1 MLVAVLVLAC
11 AVVVLAVLFLRL
23 LHQFSSWAD
32 WLETTPPDSNTR
44 LPVSVRLG
52 PVVRAARAV
61 NGRLDGARQ
70 QALDAKKTGR
80 ELQDTM
86 AALSH
91 DIRTPLAA
99 ACGHLELL
107 RTESD
112 PAARIRRLDTVT
124 HRLQDLETLLDEM
137 FLYTRLQAGE
147 TMPMDLRPVGL
158 WPAVCEALAALFP
171 QLEAAGLEPCLEF
184 SDQTAAVLA
193 DPEALG
199 RVLRNLVTNGIHHAA
214 GNLTITQT
222 PDGLVFSNP
231 VADPDT
237 IAPEHLFDRFWRA
250 DTARRSGHGGAGL
263 GLSIVRQLTEA
274 MGGRVEAELE
284 GATLHIRLHLPPAR
298 PKG

>member
-1 MLVAVLVLAC
+1 MLFAVLALGGVVAVLV
-11 AVVVLAVLFLRL
+11 VLVLRL
-23 LHQFSSWAD
+23 LRQYSAWAS

-44 LPVSVRLG
+44 LPVSVRLR
-52 PVVRAARAV
+52 PVMRAAQAI

-70 QALDAKKTGR
+70 QALEANKAGR
-80 ELQDTM
+80 ELQNTM

-107 RTESD
+107 RTEAD
-112 PAARIRRLDTVT
+112 PDARIRRLDTVT
-124 HRLQDLETLLDEM
+124 HRLQDLEGLLDEM

-147 TMPMDLRPVGL
+147 TMPMNLRPVGL
-158 WPAVCEALAALFP
+158 WQAVCEALAALFP
-171 QLEAAGLEPCLEF
+171 QLESAGLEPHLEF
-184 SDQTAAVLA
+184 SDKSAAVLA

-214 GNLTITQT
+214 GSLTITQE

-231 VADPDT
+231 VADPNA

-274 MGGRVEAELE
+274 MGGRVDAELE
-284 GATLHIRLHLPPAR
+284 EATLHIRLRLPPAQ

>member
-1 MLVAVLVLAC
+1 MLFAVFALGC
-11 AVVVLAVLFLRL
+11 AVVVLAVLVLRL
-23 LHQFSSWAD
+23 LHQFSAWAA

-70 QALDAKKTGR
+70 QAWEAKKAGK
-80 ELQDTM
+80 ELQNTM

-112 PAARIRRLDTVT
+112 PAVRTRRLDTVT

-147 TMPMDLRPVGL
+147 TMPMDLRPVPL
-158 WPAVCEALAALFP
+158 WPAVCEALAALVP
-171 QLEAAGLEPCLEF
+171 QLEDAGLEPRLDF
-184 SDQTAAVLA
+184 ADKTAAALA

-214 GNLTITQT
+214 GTFAITQT
-222 PDGLVFSNP
+222 AEGLVFSNP
-231 VADPDT
+231 VADPASL
-237 IAPEHLFDRFWRA
+237 APDHLFDRFWRA
-250 DTARRSGHGGAGL
+250 DAARRSGHGGAGL

-274 MGGRVEAELE
+274 MGGQVTADLKGE
-284 GATLHIRLHLPPAR
+284 TLYIRLCLPPANQ
-298 PKG
+298 KG

>member
-44 LPVSVRLG
+44 LPVSVRLA
-52 PVVRAARAV
+52 PVLQAARAI
-61 NGRLDGARQ
+61 NSRLDGARQ
-70 QALDAKKTGR
+70 QALEAQKTGR
-80 ELQDTM
+80 ELQNTM

-107 RTESD
+107 RTGAD
-112 PAARIRRLDTVT
+112 PTERDRRLDTVA
-124 HRLQDLETLLDEM
+124 HRLRDLEGLLDEM

-147 TMPMDLRPVGL
+147 TMPMDLHPVGL
-158 WPAVCEALAALFP
+158 WPAVCEALAALVP
-171 QLEAAGLEPCLEF
+171 QLEEAGLEPQLDF
-184 SDQTAAVLA
+184 ADKTAAVLA
-193 DPEALG
+193 DQEALG

-214 GNLTITQT
+214 GTLTITQT

-231 VADPDT
+231 VADPDS

-263 GLSIVRQLTEA
+263 GLSIVRQLTEV

-284 GATLHIRLHLPPAR
+284 GQTLRIRLHLPPAR
-298 PKG
+298 TKG

>member
-1 MLVAVLVLAC
+1 MLLAVLMLSCAVVLLAVLV
-11 AVVVLAVLFLRL
+11 LRL
-23 LHQFSSWAD
+23 LHQFSAWAA
-32 WLETTPPDSNTR
+32 WLETTPPDSNTS

-61 NGRLDGARQ
+61 NGRLDSARQ
-70 QALDAKKTGR
+70 QALEAKKAGK
-80 ELQDTM
+80 ELQNTM

-112 PAARIRRLDTVT
+112 PTARTRRLDTVT

-147 TMPMDLRPVGL
+147 TMPMDLRPVPL
-158 WPAVCEALAALFP
+158 WPALCEALAALVP
-171 QLEAAGLEPCLEF
+171 QLEAAGLEPKLDF
-184 SDQTAAVLA
+184 PDKTAAVMV

-214 GNLTITQT
+214 GGFSIIQT
-222 PDGLVFSNP
+222 PEGLVFSNP
-231 VADPDT
+231 VADSAALAPD
-237 IAPEHLFDRFWRA
+237 HLFDRFWRA
-250 DTARRSGHGGAGL
+250 DAARRSGHGGAGL

-274 MGGRVEAELE
+274 MGGQVTAELKGE
-284 GATLHIRLHLPPAR
+284 TLYIRLCLPPVNQ
-298 PKG
+298 KG